1 MKENY
6 DAALKATLRY
16 EGGKVDDPRDPGG
29 RTAYGVTQ
37 NTYNAWR
44 TKHGL
49 SQKDVF
55 QIADSE
61 VAAIY
66 RQEYWDKIRG
76 DDLPDG
82 LDMAVFDF
90 AVNSG
95 VSRASK
101 YLQSLVGV
109 TQDGQIGPKT
119 IAAAKAYLGV
129 RLTDMRLG
137 FLKGLPTW
145 ATFGRGWSNR
155 INDVY
160 AAVRDLCSR

>member
-6 DAALKATLRY
+6 PACLQAVLRY

-29 RTAYGVTQ
+29 RTAFGVTQ

-44 TKHGL
+44 SRKGL
-49 SQKDVF
+49 PMQDVF
-55 QIADSE
+55 KISQDE

-66 RQEYWDKIRG
+66 KQDYWDKIRG

-82 LDMAVFDF
+82 LDLATFDF

-95 VSRASK
+95 VSRAAK
-101 YLQSLVGV
+101 YLQSIVGV
-109 TQDGQIGPKT
+109 TQDGVIGPATILACKT
-119 IAAAKAYLGV
+119 YLANK
-129 RLTDMRLG
+129 LTDKRLG

-145 ATFGRGWSNR
+145 AAFGRGWANR
-155 INDVY
+155 VNDVY
-160 AAVRDLCSR
+160 AKVRDLCS

>member
-44 TKHGL
+44 AKHGL
-49 SQKDVF
+49 NQKDVF

-66 RQEYWDKIRG
+66 KQEYWDKIRG

-82 LDMAVFDF
+82 VDFAVFDF

-95 VSRASK
+95 VSRAAK
-101 YLQSLVGV
+101 YLQSMVGV
-109 TQDGQIGPKT
+109 TQDGVIGPKT
-119 IAAAKAYLGV
+119 IAAAKTYLGN

-145 ATFGRGWSNR
+145 NTFGRGWSNR

-160 AAVRDLCSR
+160 AVVRDLCSR

>member
-1 MKENY
+1 MKENFPTC
-6 DAALKATLRY
+6 LKTVLRY

-29 RTAYGVTQ
+29 RTAYGITQ

-44 TKHGL
+44 YQQGL
-49 SQKDVF
+49 DRKDVWTIT
-55 QIADSE
+55 QDE

-66 RQEYWDKIRG
+66 KKNYWDAVKG

-82 LDMAVFDF
+82 VDMAVFDF

-95 VSRASK
+95 VSRAAK
-101 YLQSLVGV
+101 YLQSIVGV

-119 IAAAKAYLGV
+119 ILACKTYVANQ
-129 RLTDMRLG
+129 LTDKRLG

-145 ATFGRGWSNR
+145 PTFGRGWANR
-155 INDVY
+155 VNDVY
-160 AAVRDLCSR
+160 AVVRDLCSR

>member
-6 DAALKATLRY
+6 PACLKATLRY

-29 RTAYGVTQ
+29 RTAFGITQ

-44 TKHGL
+44 GK
-49 SQKDVF
+49 SDKDVF
-55 QIADSE
+55 NITQDE

-66 RQEYWDKIRG
+66 KTQYWDKIRG

-82 LDMAVFDF
+82 LDFAVFDF

-95 VSRASK
+95 VGRASK
-101 YLQSLVGV
+101 YLQSMVGV
-109 TQDGQIGPKT
+109 TQDGVIGPKT
-119 IAAAKAYLGV
+119 VAAAKAYLGV

-145 ATFGRGWSNR
+145 DTFGRGWANR

-160 AAVRDLCSR
+160 SVVRDLCSR

>member
-6 DAALKATLRY
+6 PACLQAVLRY

-29 RTAYGVTQ
+29 RTAFGVTQ

-44 TKHGL
+44 SRKGL
-49 SQKDVF
+49 PMQDVF
-55 QIADSE
+55 KISQDE

-66 RQEYWDKIRG
+66 KQDYWDKIRG

-82 LDMAVFDF
+82 LDLATFDF

-95 VSRASK
+95 VSRAAK
-101 YLQSLVGV
+101 YLQSIVGV
-109 TQDGQIGPKT
+109 TQDGVIGPATILACKT
-119 IAAAKAYLGV
+119 YLGV

-145 ATFGRGWSNR
+145 GTFGRGWANR

-160 AAVRDLCSR
+160 SVVRDLCSR

>member
-29 RTAYGVTQ
+29 RTAYGITQ

-44 TKHGL
+44 YKQGL
-49 SQKDVF
+49 DRKDVF
-55 QIADSE
+55 TISQDD

-66 RQEYWDKIRG
+66 KQNYWDAINV
-76 DDLPDG
+76 DI
-82 LDMAVFDF
+82 ATFDF

-95 VSRASK
+95 VSRAAK
-101 YLQSLVGV
+101 YLQSIVGV

-119 IAAAKAYLGV
+119 ILACKTYVANQ
-129 RLTDMRLG
+129 LTDKRLG

-145 ATFGRGWSNR
+145 GTFGRGWANR
-155 INDVY
+155 VNDVY
-160 AAVRDLCSR
+160 SVVRDLCSR

>member
-6 DAALKATLRY
+6 PACLQAVLRY

-37 NTYNAWR
+37 GTYNGWR
-44 TKHGL
+44 GSKGL
-49 SQKDVF
+49 PMQDVF
-55 QIADSE
+55 NITQDE

-66 RQEYWDKIRG
+66 KNNYWDKIRG

-82 LDMAVFDF
+82 LDMATFDF

-95 VSRASK
+95 VSRAAK
-101 YLQSLVGV
+101 YLQSIVGV
-109 TQDGQIGPKT
+109 TQDGVIGPATVLACKT
-119 IAAAKAYLGV
+119 YLANK
-129 RLTDMRLG
+129 LTDKRLG
-137 FLKGLPTW
+137 FLKGLSTW
-145 ATFGRGWSNR
+145 TVFGRGWANR

-160 AAVRDLCSR
+160 AKVRDLCS

>member
-6 DAALKATLRY
+6 DACLKATLRY
-16 EGGKVDDPRDPGG
+16 EGGKVDNPKDPGG
-29 RTAYGVTQ
+29 RTAFGVTQ

-44 TKHGL
+44 SKHGL
-49 SQKDVF
+49 SHKDVF

-66 RQEYWDKIRG
+66 RQEYWDKIKG

-82 LDMAVFDF
+82 VDFAVFDF

-95 VSRASK
+95 VSRAAK
-101 YLQSLVGV
+101 YLQSIVGV
-109 TQDGQIGPKT
+109 PQDGMIGPKT
-119 IAAAKAYLGV
+119 ILAAKFYLGNKV
-129 RLTDMRLG
+129 TDKRLG

-145 ATFGRGWSNR
+145 GTFGRGWANR

-160 AAVRDLCSR
+160 SVVRDLCSR

>member
-1 MKENY
+1 MKENF
-6 DAALKATLRY
+6 DDALKATLRY

-37 NTYNAWR
+37 RTYNAWR
-44 TKHGL
+44 AKHGL

-55 QIADSE
+55 SIAQSE

-76 DDLPDG
+76 DDLPEG
-82 LDMAVFDF
+82 LDMALFDF

-95 VSRASK
+95 VSRAAK

-109 TQDGQIGPKT
+109 AQDGVIGPKT
-119 IAAAKAYLGV
+119 ILAAKTYLGNKI
-129 RLTDMRLG
+129 TTMRLG

-145 ATFGRGWSNR
+145 GTFGRGWSNR

-160 AAVRDLCSR
+160 AAVRDLCS